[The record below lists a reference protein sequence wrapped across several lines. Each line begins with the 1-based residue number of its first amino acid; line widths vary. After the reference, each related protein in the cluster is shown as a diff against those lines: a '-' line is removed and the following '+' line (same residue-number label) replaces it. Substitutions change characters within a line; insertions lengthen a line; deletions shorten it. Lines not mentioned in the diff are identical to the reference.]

1 MTVENANAFLA
12 DIKANGPSAAA
23 MAKIGK
29 DFQPEHMQE
38 ALKSKGANH
47 EDLLKG
53 ASGGSAASDWTSAA
67 GSVAGG
73 AAAAGAA

>member
-1 MTVENANAFLA
+1 MTVENAHAFLA
-12 DIKANGPSAAA
+12 DIKANGPSAEA

-29 DFQPEHMQE
+29 DFKPEHMKE
-38 ALKSKGANH
+38 ALKSKGVNH

-53 ASGGSAASDWTSAA
+53 ASGGSAASDWVSAG

-73 AAAAGAA
+73 AASAGAV